1 MRSMSKQSLSLS
13 VNADYGY
20 CRYNHT
26 IASNGFALRFT
37 LWSFSKY
44 FCLISSCDKLVQL
57 SEASLLV
64 FFLTKQREGGGGRVY
79 VKEKEH
85 SWWVRGGWF
94 WRNPLVPPPAL
105 PFPCLHGCYRSFTP
119 EPVYPQNTAIDNT
132 VLCIVYTGPTA
143 QKRQMFSSLMS
154 IVTFV
159 ATSIGVP
166 YVVLTFTVYVV
177 GAWENQPVWQKYRH
191 AQGQGYQHIHIKY
204 SKKEIFF
211 QYNPWATG
219 WHLLA
224 VTHVSEQKHNR

>member
-1 MRSMSKQSLSLS
+1 MWQAGAAKW
-13 VNADYGY
+13 
-20 CRYNHT
+20 
-26 IASNGFALRFT
+26 GFVVGL
-37 LWSFSKY
+37 
-44 FCLISSCDKLVQL
+44 
-57 SEASLLV
+57 
-64 FFLTKQREGGGGRVY
+64 FLTKQREGGGGRVY

-94 WRNPLVPPPAL
+94 WRNPLVPPAL

-177 GAWENQPVWQKYRH
+177 GAWDSIHNCRNKKNQPAWQKNHH

-211 QYNPWATG
+211 NIIHGPLGDICWPL
-219 WHLLA
+219 HMS
-224 VTHVSEQKHNR
+224 VSRNIIDNT